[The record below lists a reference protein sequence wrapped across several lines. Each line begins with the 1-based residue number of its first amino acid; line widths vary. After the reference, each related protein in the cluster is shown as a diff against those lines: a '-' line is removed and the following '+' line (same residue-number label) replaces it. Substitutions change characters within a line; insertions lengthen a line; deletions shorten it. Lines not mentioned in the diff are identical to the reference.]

1 MALTPTDFADLT
13 AVGTYIAGVAEVDAL
28 KATPFLN
35 SGWFGDP
42 GVAGAFAPNATSVNF
57 PEFDSSNI
65 VAANLPA
72 DGSAVADSFTATE
85 VFVNV
90 PMVDKIVPYRYMPL
104 ATNRSIDGMATHF
117 ARIGRHVAGL
127 IGTTVQ
133 AAAVTKLLAAAT
145 AASQADTTTGIGAT
159 ITAAGLIKFASS
171 TFAES
176 WNPADYAILLAPKVY
191 GDLLSSSDVLAA
203 HKSSVTDLA
212 GNPLPS
218 LLGMPLIMCS
228 DLTVMTDGGGAGVDT
243 YNTVIVRRGVTMA
256 YLDNVNTTPP
266 VHIPA
271 SGSDHIDN
279 YFSYACHVSRSG
291 NTVGVATY
299 ETQ

>member
-13 AVGTYIAGVAEVDAL
+13 AVGTYIAGVAEINAL

-42 GVAGAFAPNATSVNF
+42 GVSGAFAPNATSVNF
-57 PEFDSSNI
+57 PEFNASSI

-72 DGSAVADSFTATE
+72 DGSAVADSYTATE

-104 ATNRSIDGMATHF
+104 ATNRSIDGQALHLN
-117 ARIGRHVAGL
+117 RIGNHVAGL

-133 AAAVTKLLAAAT
+133 AAAVAKLVAAAT
-145 AASQADTTTGIGAT
+145 AASQHIDANDDAT
-159 ITAAGLIKFASS
+159 ITAAGLIKAAAS
-171 TFAES
+171 TFAEA

-191 GDLLSSSDVLAA
+191 GDLLSSTDVLAA
-203 HKSSVTDLA
+203 HKSSVTDLS

-228 DLTVMTDGGGAGVDT
+228 DLTLIDDGGGTGVDT
-243 YNTVIVRRGVTMA
+243 YNTLIVRRGVTMA

-279 YFSYACHVSRSG
+279 YFSYACHVSRAG
-291 NTVGVATY
+291 NKVGVMTY
-299 ETQ
+299 ETL